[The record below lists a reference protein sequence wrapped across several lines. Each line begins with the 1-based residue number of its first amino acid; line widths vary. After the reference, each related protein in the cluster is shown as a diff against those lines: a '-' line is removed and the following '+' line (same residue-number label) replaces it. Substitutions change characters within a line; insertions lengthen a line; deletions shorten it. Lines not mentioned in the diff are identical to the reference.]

1 MLCHNIVTVTAS
13 VSTPHPQRRQILDA
27 ALAVLARD
35 GEAGFTVRRVA
46 AAAGCSTTGVYTW
59 FGGKGGLVDA
69 IFVEGFEAFD
79 AALAPAYAAGD
90 TVRVGQA
97 YRRWALANPTH
108 FLVMFGRAV
117 PDVRP
122 GDVALGRGYESFLG
136 LVAHVRDVRPDLDD
150 GAAHDWA
157 YHLNATIHGYVMTEL
172 TGMSPAP
179 DRVGELFDAGLER
192 LVGPLRAGP
201 G

>member
-1 MLCHNIVTVTAS
+1 MTAV
-13 VSTPHPQRRQILDA
+13 VSTPEPAQRRAILDA

-46 AAAGCSTTGVYTW
+46 AEAGCSTTGVYTW

-69 IFVEGFEAFD
+69 IFVEGFESFD

-90 TVRVGQA
+90 TAEVGA
-97 YRRWALANPTH
+97 TYRRWALANPTH

-122 GDVALGRGYESFLG
+122 GEAALARGYESFLA
-136 LVAHVRDVRPDLDD
+136 LVAHVGDAHPALPA
-150 GAAHDWA
+150 GEAHDWA
-157 YHLNATIHGYVMTEL
+157 YHLNAAIHGYVMTEL

-179 DRVGELFDAGLER
+179 DRVDELFAAGMRR
-192 LVGPLRAGP
+192 LVAPLLEG
-201 G
+201 

>member
-1 MLCHNIVTVTAS
+1 VPATL
-13 VSTPHPQRRQILDA
+13 STPVPDPRRQILDA
-27 ALAVLARD
+27 ALAVLAEH

-46 AAAGCSTTGVYTW
+46 QRAGCSTTGVYTW
-59 FGGKGGLVDA
+59 FGGKAGLVDA
-69 IFVEGFEAFD
+69 IFVEGFESFD

-90 TVRVGQA
+90 TLEVGRT

-122 GDVALGRGYESFLG
+122 GDAALARGYESFLG
-136 LVAHVRDVRPDLDD
+136 LVAHVRAAGHGP
-150 GAAHDWA
+150 AEAHDLA
-157 YHLNATIHGYVMTEL
+157 YHLNAGIHGYVMTEL

-179 DRVGELFDAGLER
+179 DRVDELFEAGLAR
-192 LVGPLRAGP
+192 LAAWP
-201 G
+201 

>member
-1 MLCHNIVTVTAS
+1 
-13 VSTPHPQRRQILDA
+13 VSTPVPEQRRQILDA

-35 GEAGFTVRRVA
+35 GEAGFTVRKVA
-46 AAAGCSTTGVYTW
+46 AEAGCSTTGVYTW

-69 IFVEGFEAFD
+69 IFVEGFESFD
-79 AALAPAYAAGD
+79 AALAPAYATGD
-90 TVRVGQA
+90 GAEVART

-122 GDVALGRGYESFLG
+122 GDAALARGYESFLALVEYVRATSPG
-136 LVAHVRDVRPDLDD
+136 LDEGTAFEV
-150 GAAHDWA
+150 A

-172 TGMSPAP
+172 VGMSPAP
-179 DRVGELFDAGLER
+179 DRVEELYEAGLAR
-192 LVGPLRAGP
+192 LFAALPSGGAAG
-201 G
+201 